1 MLYVFIKIKMSR
13 KIFVLFLSFAAFLS
27 ISSVEAKSYT
37 TSELL
42 QMTHE
47 SLNADWQT
55 NTAYVRGVGRILQ
68 DDSQGLLLARRAALT
83 DARRGLLLLRKEI
96 LSSDYKQNSR
106 SLRLSGHVPPLRLLS
121 ETIND
126 ELYFVEI
133 EAELSRLLSE
143 NGKAYLSKIYNLVIE
158 EN

>member
-1 MLYVFIKIKMSR
+1 MSR
-13 KIFVLFLSFAAFLS
+13 RIFVLFLSFSAFLL
-27 ISSVEAKSYT
+27 IFGVAAESYT

-42 QMTHE
+42 RMTQE

-106 SLRLSGHVPPLRLLS
+106 SLRLSGYVPPLRLLS
-121 ETIND
+121 ETISD
-126 ELYFVEI
+126 ELYFVEV
-133 EAELSRLLSE
+133 EAELSQLLSE
-143 NGKAYLSKIYNLVIE
+143 SGKAYLSKIYSLVIE

>member
-1 MLYVFIKIKMSR
+1 MSR
-13 KIFVLFLSFAAFLS
+13 RIFVLFLSFSAFLL
-27 ISSVEAKSYT
+27 IFGVAAESYT

-42 QMTHE
+42 RMTQA

-106 SLRLSGHVPPLRLLS
+106 SLRLSGYVPPLRLLS
-121 ETIND
+121 ETISD
-126 ELYFVEI
+126 ELYFVEV
-133 EAELSRLLSE
+133 EAELSQLLSE
-143 NGKAYLSKIYNLVIE
+143 SGKAYLSKIYSLVIE

>member
-1 MLYVFIKIKMSR
+1 MSR

-27 ISSVEAKSYT
+27 IFSVEAKSYT

-42 QMTHE
+42 QMTQE

-96 LSSDYKQNSR
+96 LSSENYKQNSR

-121 ETIND
+121 ETISD
-126 ELYFVEI
+126 ELYFVEV

-143 NGKAYLSKIYNLVIE
+143 NGKAYLSKIYNLVIRLVR
-158 EN
+158 